1 MVRKTRQL
9 IKKGGR
15 KTRRYRKGGNPFL
28 HCVEGVCYGLTKA
41 SPFIQ
46 CIGKE
51 CIKNKSTQPA
61 STEEQ
66 RLPPPKHKSTN
77 KPAGGKKSKKSYR
90 PRRKH
95 RYRTFHR

>member
-1 MVRKTRQL
+1 MARKTRQL

-15 KTRRYRKGGNPFL
+15 KTRRYRKGGNPLF
-28 HCVEGVCYGLTKA
+28 HCVEGICYGLTKA
-41 SPFIQ
+41 GPFIQ

-66 RLPPPKHKSTN
+66 RPPPPNHKSTN
-77 KPAGGKKSKKSYR
+77 KQIGGKKSRKFNKM
-90 PRRKH
+90 RRKH